1 MNTLFDW
8 RLQDIE
14 RKADEALR
22 IKYEVATLRSDV
34 DRLERTV
41 GELRSENDGLRTELQ
56 AVQDQINQLIGM
68 VQP

>member
-1 MNTLFDW
+1 MSNLFEW

-34 DRLERTV
+34 DRLEHSIE
-41 GELRSENDGLRTELQ
+41 ELRSENDGLRIELQ
-56 AVQDQINQLIGM
+56 AVQDQINALTEVEQ
-68 VQP
+68 